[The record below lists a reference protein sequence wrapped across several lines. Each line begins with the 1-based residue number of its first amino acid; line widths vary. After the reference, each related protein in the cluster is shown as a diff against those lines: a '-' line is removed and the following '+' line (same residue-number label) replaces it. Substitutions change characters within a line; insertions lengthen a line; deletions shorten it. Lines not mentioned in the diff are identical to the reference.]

1 MKHFLIL
8 TMAVVATGANIFLKI
23 GMQSVSG
30 TYKGQDWFSRIQ
42 LFSNIYVLLAMVLYV
57 ISALFW
63 MRILSIV
70 DLSYGFPLVVAL
82 TICFVTIA
90 SWLIFKEQ
98 ISAIRVL
105 GIFVLC
111 IGLILVLK
119 S

>member
-8 TMAVVATGANIFLKI
+8 TMAIVATGANIFLKI
-23 GMQSVSG
+23 GMQSVNG
-30 TYKGQDWFSRIQ
+30 TYMRQNWLNRIQ
-42 LFSNIYVLLAMVLYV
+42 LFSNVYVLLAMVLYV

-70 DLSYGFPLVVAL
+70 DLSYGFPLVVSL
-82 TICFVTIA
+82 TICFVTIV

-111 IGLILVLK
+111 IGLILVLR